1 MPTVVI
7 LLSDKRSGSTMLQD
21 ELCKHS
27 GIRHVD
33 YSPHTYFETHHWL
46 KASVVLN
53 RPDALYSGFRR
64 YGGYGTRENARTYL
78 IDTLKGNMPDYEI
91 PKSDEDL
98 IFEGWDALC
107 KTFAQPVFFEKSPQI
122 LAEWCALSLL
132 LEWIHRTEM
141 DVKIIGLVR
150 NPLAV
155 QYSAHELFSS
165 DAERRQF
172 GWLNIQRN
180 LLSIQ
185 SMLPSEMFKLVRY
198 EDIIADPK
206 RGLADLCDFIGVDY
220 EDEIGASVHAAS
232 KEKWRANENYT
243 LQLDPAVRQI
253 AKAFGYQD
261 LDLINP
267 HKPTAA
273 TITAMRP
280 NFKTRMKKSIVR
292 LRDRVVRPVYLKLKA
307 ARAARK

>member
-53 RPDALYSGFRR
+53 RPDMLYSGFKP
-64 YGGYGTRENARTYL
+64 YAGYGSRENARTYL
-78 IDTLKGNMPDYEI
+78 IDTLKGNMPDYE
-91 PKSDEDL
+91 PPENDTEL

-132 LEWIHRTEM
+132 LEWVDRTEM

-155 QYSAHELFSS
+155 QYSAHELFSTN
-165 DAERRQF
+165 AERRQF

-185 SMLPSEMFKLVRY
+185 SMLPPETFKLVRY

-206 RGLADLCDFIGVDY
+206 QGLADLCEFVGVEY
-220 EDEIGASVHAAS
+220 EDEIGSAVHTSS
-232 KEKWRANENYT
+232 KEKWMANENYT
-243 LQLDPAVRQI
+243 LQLDHSVSQI

-261 LDLINP
+261 LELINP

-273 TITAMRP
+273 TIAAMQP
-280 NFKTRMKKSIVR
+280 DLKTRIKKRMVR
-292 LRDRVVRPVYLKLKA
+292 MRDRVVRPVYLKLKA
-307 ARAARK
+307 SRATKK

>member
-1 MPTVVI
+1 MSTAVI
-7 LLSDKRSGSTMLQD
+7 LLSDKRSGSTMVQH

-53 RPDALYSGFRR
+53 RPDALYSGFKQ
-64 YGGYGTRENARTYL
+64 YGGYGSRENARTYL
-78 IDTLKGNMPDYEI
+78 IDTLKGNMPDYAPPE
-91 PKSDEDL
+91 SDEEL
-98 IFEGWDALC
+98 IFGGWDALC

-132 LEWIHRTEM
+132 MEWTKRTDM

-165 DAERRQF
+165 DAEKRQF

-180 LLSIQ
+180 LLSMQ
-185 SMLPSEMFKLVRY
+185 SMLPPEAFKLVRY
-198 EDIIADPK
+198 EDIIAEPK
-206 RGLADLCDFIGVDY
+206 KGLADLCDFIGVEY
-220 EDEIGASVHAAS
+220 EDEIGASVHTSS
-232 KEKWRANENYT
+232 KEKWMANKDYT
-243 LQLDPAVRQI
+243 LQLDHSVKQI

-261 LDLINP
+261 LELINP
-267 HKPTAA
+267 HQPTAA
-273 TITAMRP
+273 SIAAMKP
-280 NFKTRMKKSIVR
+280 DFKTRTRKRIVR
-292 LRDRVVRPVYLKLKA
+292 LRDRVIRPIYLRLKSA
-307 ARAARK
+307 GAKK

>member
-7 LLSDKRSGSTMLQD
+7 LLSDKRSGSTMLQE

-27 GIRHVD
+27 SIRHVD

-53 RPDALYSGFRR
+53 RPDALYSGFRK
-64 YGGYGTRENARTYL
+64 YGGYGSQENARTYL
-78 IDTLKGNMPDYEI
+78 IDTLKGNMFDYE
-91 PKSDEDL
+91 PPESDEEL
-98 IFEGWDALC
+98 IFGGWDALC

-132 LEWIHRTEM
+132 LEWTRRTDME
-141 DVKIIGLVR
+141 VKIIGLVR

-185 SMLPSEMFKLVRY
+185 SMLAPEMFKLVRY
-198 EDIIADPK
+198 EDIITDPK
-206 RGLADLCDFIGVDY
+206 QGLADLCDFIGVEY
-220 EDEIGASVHAAS
+220 EDEIGASVHTSS
-232 KEKWRANENYT
+232 KEKWMANENYT
-243 LQLDPAVRQI
+243 LQLDPSVRQI
-253 AKAFGYQD
+253 AKAFGYRD
-261 LDLINP
+261 LELINP
-267 HKPTAA
+267 HKSTAA
-273 TITAMRP
+273 TIAAMQP
-280 NFKTRMKKSIVR
+280 DFKTRTKKRIIR
-292 LRDRVVRPVYLKLKA
+292 LRDRVIRPVYLRLKA

>member
-1 MPTVVI
+1 MPTAVI

-27 GIRHVD
+27 GISHVD

-53 RPDALYSGFRR
+53 RPDALYSGFKQ
-64 YGGYGTRENARTYL
+64 YAGYGSHENARTYL
-78 IDTLKGNMPDYEI
+78 IDTLKGNMPDYE
-91 PKSDEDL
+91 PPASDKEL
-98 IFEGWDALC
+98 IFGGWDALC

-132 LEWIHRTEM
+132 LEWIRHTDM

-155 QYSAHELFSS
+155 QYSAHELFSTN
-165 DAERRQF
+165 AEMRQF

-185 SMLPSEMFKLVRY
+185 SMLPPEMFRLVRY
-198 EDIIADPK
+198 EDIIANPK
-206 RGLADLCDFIGVDY
+206 QGLPDLCDFIGVGY
-220 EDEIGASVHAAS
+220 EDEIGASVHTSS

-243 LQLDPAVRQI
+243 LQLDPSVRQI

-261 LDLINP
+261 AELSNP

-273 TITAMRP
+273 TIAAMQP
-280 NFKTRMKKSIVR
+280 DLKTRIKKRMIRV
-292 LRDRVVRPVYLKLKA
+292 RDRVVRPVYLKLKA
-307 ARAARK
+307 SRAARK

>member
-1 MPTVVI
+1 MPTVVL
-7 LLSDKRSGSTMLQD
+7 LLSDKRSGSTILQE

-53 RPDALYSGFRR
+53 RPDALYSGSKQ
-64 YGGYGTRENARTYL
+64 YGGYGSRENARTYL
-78 IDTLKGNMPDYEI
+78 VDTLKGNMPDYE
-91 PKSDEDL
+91 PPESDEDL
-98 IFEGWDALC
+98 VFEGWEALC
-107 KTFAQPVFFEKSPQI
+107 QTFAQPVFFEKSPQI
-122 LAEWCALSLL
+122 LAEWCALSLIM
-132 LEWIHRTEM
+132 EWVRRTDL

-155 QYSAHELFSS
+155 QYSAHELFSTDS
-165 DAERRQF
+165 ETRQF

-185 SMLPSEMFKLVRY
+185 SMLPSDMYKLVRY

-206 RGLADLCDFIGVDY
+206 QSLADLCDFIGVEY
-220 EDEIGASVHAAS
+220 EDEIGSAVHTSS
-232 KEKWRANENYT
+232 KEKWMANESYT
-243 LQLDPAVRQI
+243 LQLDRSVVQI

-261 LDLINP
+261 AELVNP

-273 TITAMRP
+273 TIAAMRP
-280 NFKTRMKKSIVR
+280 NFKTRTRNRITR
-292 LRDRVVRPVYLKLKA
+292 FRDRVIRPVYLKLKA
-307 ARAARK
+307 TRATRK

>member
-1 MPTVVI
+1 
-7 LLSDKRSGSTMLQD
+7 MLQD

-46 KASVVLN
+46 KASVMLN
-53 RPDALYSGFRR
+53 RPDALYSGFKQ
-64 YGGYGTRENARTYL
+64 YAGYGSRENARTYL
-78 IDTLKGNMPDYEI
+78 IDTLKGNMPDYA
-91 PKSDEDL
+91 PPANDEEL
-98 IFEGWDALC
+98 IFEGWEALC

-132 LEWIHRTEM
+132 LDWADRTDM
-141 DVKIIGLVR
+141 DVKVIGLVR

-180 LLSIQ
+180 LLSVQ
-185 SMLPSEMFKLVRY
+185 AMLPQEMFKLVRY
-198 EDIIADPK
+198 EDVIADPK
-206 RGLADLCDFIGVDY
+206 QSFADLCDFIGLEY
-220 EDEIGASVHAAS
+220 EEEIGTSVHSSS
-232 KEKWRANENYT
+232 KEKWMANENYT
-243 LQLDPAVRQI
+243 LQLDPSVKQI
-253 AKAFGYQD
+253 AKTFGYQD
-261 LDLINP
+261 LELVNP

-273 TITAMRP
+273 TIAAMQP
-280 NFKTRMKKSIVR
+280 DFKTRMKKRIVR
-292 LRDRVVRPVYLKLKA
+292 FRDRVVRPVSLKLKA
-307 ARAARK
+307 TRTAKK

>member
-1 MPTVVI
+1 MPTVVV

-46 KASVVLN
+46 KGSVVLK
-53 RPDALYSGFRR
+53 RPNVLYSGFRQ
-64 YGGYGTRENARTYL
+64 YAGYGSRENARTYL
-78 IDTLKGNMPDYEI
+78 IDTLQGNIHDYEP
-91 PKSDEDL
+91 PKNDEEL
-98 IFEGWDALC
+98 ILGGWEALC

-122 LAEWCALSLL
+122 LAQWCALSLL
-132 LEWIHRTEM
+132 LEWIHRTDME
-141 DVKIIGLVR
+141 VKIIGLVR

-172 GWLNIQRN
+172 SWLNTQRN
-180 LLSIQ
+180 LLTLQ
-185 SMLPSEMFKLVRY
+185 SMLSPDVFRLVRY

-206 RGLADLCDFIGVDY
+206 QGLADLCDFIGVEY
-220 EDEIGASVHAAS
+220 EDEIGAAVHTSS
-232 KEKWRANENYT
+232 KEKWMANENYT
-243 LQLDPAVRQI
+243 LQLDPSVRQV

-261 LDLINP
+261 LELINP

-273 TITAMRP
+273 TIAAMQP
-280 NFKTRMKKSIVR
+280 DLKTRTKKRIIR
-292 LRDRVVRPVYLKLKA
+292 LRDRVVRPVYLKLKS

>member
-1 MPTVVI
+1 MPTAVI

-53 RPDALYSGFRR
+53 RPDALYSGFKQ
-64 YGGYGTRENARTYL
+64 YPGYGSRENARTYL
-78 IDTLKGNMPDYEI
+78 IDTLKGNMPDYE
-91 PKSDEDL
+91 PPESDEEL
-98 IFEGWDALC
+98 IFDGWDALC
-107 KTFAQPVFFEKSPQI
+107 QTFAEPVFFEKSPQI

-132 LEWIHRTEM
+132 MEWTRRTDM

-155 QYSAHELFSS
+155 QYSAHELFST
-165 DAERRQF
+165 DAEKRQF

-185 SMLPSEMFKLVRY
+185 SMLPPETFKLVRY
-198 EDIIADPK
+198 EDIIAEPK
-206 RGLADLCDFIGVDY
+206 KGLADLCDFIGVDY
-220 EDEIGASVHAAS
+220 EDEIGASVHSSS
-232 KEKWRANENYT
+232 KEKWMANKDYT
-243 LQLDPAVRQI
+243 LQLDHSVKQI
-253 AKAFGYQD
+253 AKAFGYSD
-261 LDLINP
+261 LELINP
-267 HKPTAA
+267 HQPTAA
-273 TITAMRP
+273 SIAAMKP
-280 NFKTRMKKSIVR
+280 DLKTRTKKQMDRIR
-292 LRDRVVRPVYLKLKA
+292 NRVVKPIYLRLKSA
-307 ARAARK
+307 GGKK

>member
-1 MPTVVI
+1 MPTAVI

-53 RPDALYSGFRR
+53 RPDALYSNFQK
-64 YGGYGTRENARTYL
+64 YGGYGSRENARTYL
-78 IDTLKGNMPDYEI
+78 IDTLKGNMPDYVFPE
-91 PKSDEDL
+91 SNEEL
-98 IFEGWDALC
+98 IFGGWEALC

-132 LEWIHRTEM
+132 LEWLYRTDM

-165 DAERRQF
+165 EAEKRQF

-180 LLSIQ
+180 LLSLKA
-185 SMLPSEMFKLVRY
+185 MLPPEVFKLVRY
-198 EDIIADPK
+198 EDVIAEPK
-206 RGLADLCDFIGVDY
+206 QRLADICSFIGVDY
-220 EDEIGASVHAAS
+220 EDQIGASVHSSS
-232 KEKWRANENYT
+232 KEKWMANENYT
-243 LQLDPAVRQI
+243 LQLDPSVCQI
-253 AKAFGYQD
+253 ARAFGYQD
-261 LDLINP
+261 LELINP
-267 HKPTAA
+267 HRPTAEKIA
-273 TITAMRP
+273 AMRP
-280 NFKTRMKKSIVR
+280 DFKTRTKKRIVR
-292 LRDRVVRPVYLKLKA
+292 LRDRVIRPVYLKLKA

>member
-1 MPTVVI
+1 
-7 LLSDKRSGSTMLQD
+7 MLQE
-21 ELCKHS
+21 ELCRHS

-53 RPDALYSGFRR
+53 RPDALYSGLRQ
-64 YGGYGTRENARTYL
+64 YEGYGSQENARTYL
-78 IDTLKGNMPDYEI
+78 IDTLKGNMPEYE
-91 PKSDEDL
+91 PPESDENL
-98 IFEGWDALC
+98 IFDGWEALC

-132 LEWIHRTEM
+132 LEWIRRTDME
-141 DVKIIGLVR
+141 VKIIGLVR

-185 SMLPSEMFKLVRY
+185 SMLPPETFKLVRY
-198 EDIIADPK
+198 EDIIANPK
-206 RGLADLCDFIGVDY
+206 PGLADLCDFIGVDY
-220 EDEIGASVHAAS
+220 QDEIGASVHGSS
-232 KEKWRANENYT
+232 KEKWMANENYT
-243 LQLDPAVRQI
+243 LQLDHSVRQI
-253 AKAFGYQD
+253 AQAFGYQD
-261 LDLINP
+261 LELINP

-273 TITAMRP
+273 TMAAMRP
-280 NFKTRMKKSIVR
+280 DFKTRTQKRIAR
-292 LRDRVVRPVYLKLKA
+292 LRDRVIRPVYLKFKA
-307 ARAARK
+307 ARK

>member
-1 MPTVVI
+1 MPTVVV

-46 KASVVLN
+46 KSSVVLK
-53 RPDALYSGFRR
+53 RPNALYSGFKQ
-64 YGGYGTRENARTYL
+64 YAGYGSRENARTYL
-78 IDTLKGNMPDYEI
+78 IDTLQGNMPEYEP
-91 PKSDEDL
+91 PKNDEDL
-98 IFEGWDALC
+98 VFGGWEALC
-107 KTFAQPVFFEKSPQI
+107 KSFAQPVFFEKSPQI

-132 LEWIHRTEM
+132 LEWINRTDM

-155 QYSAHELFSS
+155 QYSAHEAFSTE
-165 DAERRQF
+165 AEQRQF

-185 SMLPSEMFKLVRY
+185 SMLPADMFKLVRY
-198 EDIIADPK
+198 EDIIANPQQSFSS
-206 RGLADLCDFIGVDY
+206 LCDFIGVGY
-220 EDEIGASVHAAS
+220 EKEMGAAVHTSS
-232 KEKWRANENYT
+232 KEKWMANENYT
-243 LQLDPAVRQI
+243 LQLDPSVKQI
-253 AKAFGYQD
+253 TKAFGYQD
-261 LDLINP
+261 QELINP

-273 TITAMRP
+273 AIAAMRP
-280 NFKTRMKKSIVR
+280 SFKTRNRNRFIR
-292 LRDRVVRPVYLKLKA
+292 LRDRVVRPVYLKFKA
-307 ARAARK
+307 ARADKK